1 MLDGGHWPAPS
12 DDEAGGMGQADPE
25 SPRRGVTL
33 APLGP
38 PLVRPRFVALYA
50 LSFAG
55 GSLLFLGPLLVSL
68 ALKVNDL
75 VGIDAAPKSLAL
87 VTGAG
92 SLLAIVSNPLFGRLS
107 DRTTSALG
115 MRRPWMVVGLL
126 GGAVGTLTVALA
138 PTIGVVLVGWCI
150 AQVFLNALLAAQTAI
165 LPDQVPAVQRGL
177 VSGILG
183 VCLPAASVAATYLVQ
198 AFEGRQ
204 LMMFLAPLLVGGTL
218 VGIFTG
224 SLHDRRLDVADRPPW
239 SLRQVVGTFY
249 VSPRANPDFAWAFA
263 SRFMLVMAYAF
274 LVTYQAYYLLAEV
287 GSAEADVPRQVYLG
301 TVVQSLC
308 LVLVAPLAGRLS
320 DRVGRRKPFVIVA
333 AVVYAAA
340 LVIVAASSSFVGYL
354 VAMAVGGTGF
364 GMYMAVDLALVVDV
378 LTDPRT
384 AAKDLGVLNI
394 AGALPFA
401 LAPALAPGLL
411 ALGHDSYS
419 VLYAVA
425 AACALAAALAV
436 LPIRRAA

>member
-12 DDEAGGMGQADPE
+12 DDEAGGMGHPDPE

-33 APLGP
+33 APPGP
-38 PLVRPRFVALYA
+38 PLVGPRFVTLYA

-75 VGIDAAPKSLAL
+75 VGIDAAPKNLAL

-138 PTIGVVLVGWCI
+138 PTIAVVLVGWCI

-204 LMMFLAPLLVGGTL
+204 LMMFLAPLLVGGML

-239 SLRQVVGTFY
+239 SLRQLVGTFY

-274 LVTYQAYYLLAEV
+274 LVTYQAYYLIDELGVAE
-287 GSAEADVPRQVYLG
+287 GDVAHQIYLG
-301 TVVQSLC
+301 TVVQSV
-308 LVLVAPLAGRLS
+308 VLVVASPVTGRLS
-320 DRVGRRKPFVIVA
+320 DRLRRRKVFVMAA
-333 AVVYAAA
+333 AVVYGAA
-340 LVIVAASSSFVGYL
+340 LFIIASANGVGGYL
-354 VAMAVGGTGF
+354 LGMALGGLGF

-378 LTDPRT
+378 LPDTGS
-384 AAKDLGVLNI
+384 AGKDLGVLNI

-401 LAPALAPGLL
+401 LAPALAP
-411 ALGHDSYS
+411 AVLGISGNSYS
-419 VLYAVA
+419 ALYLVAGTCAVLG
-425 AACALAAALAV
+425 ALAV
-436 LPIRRAA
+436 VPIRRVR